1 MLAAQHLSSTRGLG
15 RSAFADV
22 PKLPPVARPRHLAVN
37 NSASIAASLAPIRE
51 EQTQESRKGIDKIK
65 AITSG
70 ELNGA
75 PGVDAAVLW
84 HLSVQ
89 SVRVTR

>member
-37 NSASIAASLAPIRE
+37 NSASIAAPLAPIRE
-51 EQTQESRKGIDKIK
+51 EQTQEARKGIDKIK

-70 ELNGA
+70 ELNSA
-75 PGVDAAVLW
+75 SGVDAAVLW
-84 HLSVQ
+84 HLSV
-89 SVRVTR
+89 RVTR